1 MSVHAHLCP
10 CWWLLLYFRPRSC
23 QPGCVQAAVVT
34 LRLTGFLNQSLT
46 ATRNRKILLCHQPKV
61 ALKEQFSWTS
71 DWLLTQK
78 VAAEF
83 PVARADL
90 EGSWVGK
97 RGRRGAALCTLLTC
111 REAPSLDPSGLNILF
126 LEKQALPSGLIV

>member
-1 MSVHAHLCP
+1 M
-10 CWWLLLYFRPRSC
+10 
-23 QPGCVQAAVVT
+23 VT

-46 ATRNRKILLCHQPKV
+46 ATRNRKILLCHQPEV

-90 EGSWVGK
+90 EGWEE
-97 RGRRGAALCTLLTC
+97 
-111 REAPSLDPSGLNILF
+111 REAWSCTMHTAHVLRSPFS
-126 LEKQALPSGLIV
+126 